1 MYFQPA
7 SFPQTSGAGRER
19 DDTLLHSHCI
29 SARVDMVEGVM
40 RVLSFLITASVLS
53 GVFISV
59 ALISAV
65 TTGAVHS
72 AVAGRQL
79 TAN

>member
-1 MYFQPA
+1 
-7 SFPQTSGAGRER
+7 
-19 DDTLLHSHCI
+19 
-29 SARVDMVEGVM
+29 M

>member
-1 MYFQPA
+1 
-7 SFPQTSGAGRER
+7 
-19 DDTLLHSHCI
+19 
-29 SARVDMVEGVM
+29 M

-79 TAN
+79 RTN